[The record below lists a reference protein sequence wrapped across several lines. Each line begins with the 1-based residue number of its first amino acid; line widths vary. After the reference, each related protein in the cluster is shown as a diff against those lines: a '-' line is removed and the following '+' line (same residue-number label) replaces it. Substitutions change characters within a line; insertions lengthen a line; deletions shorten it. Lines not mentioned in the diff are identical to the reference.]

1 MTLCGIC
8 LQTWRSWWVGCKD
21 IDATRFAMS
30 MPAEA
35 HLQQFYPVYF
45 CICFQSFIKKKKRLT
60 TGLHPRARQSLLTRT
75 LPIFQL
81 CKNGCAVRAQ
91 TKPHTLHPTGLCTCT
106 TLHPKSVLLIP
117 ICPALPH
124 RQLSVPQV
132 PPHSVQDIPPL
143 HALCP
148 VHCTASGFLL
158 YIVVLCLNLPVS
170 NQNVITLSLSL
181 SLTVCT

>member
-1 MTLCGIC
+1 MTLCGIW
-8 LQTWRSWWVGCKD
+8 LQTWRSWWVECKD

-30 MPAEA
+30 MPAGA
-35 HLQQFYPVYF
+35 HLQEFYPVYF
-45 CICFQSFIKKKKRLT
+45 CICFQSFIKKKKDWLQAYIP
-60 TGLHPRARQSLLTRT
+60 GQGSPCSHEHYLYSSYA
-75 LPIFQL
+75 
-81 CKNGCAVRAQ
+81 KMAVLSQAQ
-91 TKPHTLHPTGLCTCT
+91 TKPHILHPTGLCTCT

-117 ICPALPH
+117 ICPPLPH
-124 RQLSVPQV
+124 CQLSVPQV

-170 NQNVITLSLSL
+170 N
-181 SLTVCT
+181 

>member
-1 MTLCGIC
+1 MQQDLPWVC
-8 LQTWRSWWVGCKD
+8 LLKLTCSSS
-21 IDATRFAMS
+21 ILSTF
-30 MPAEA
+30 
-35 HLQQFYPVYF
+35 VYV
-45 CICFQSFIKKKKRLT
+45 SNLSLKKKKRLT

-170 NQNVITLSLSL
+170 N
-181 SLTVCT
+181 